1 MLQRLPLIFTQLKLV
16 LYLPNN
22 IKQIVSLL
30 YWAKEHQIIYE
41 DEYDIHQF
49 REHIY
54 SKPFHSEFK

>member
-16 LYLPNN
+16 LYLPNK
-22 IKQIVSLL
+22 IKLIVSLL
-30 YWAKEHQIIYE
+30 YWAKEYQIIYE

-54 SKPFHSEFK
+54 SKTFHSEF